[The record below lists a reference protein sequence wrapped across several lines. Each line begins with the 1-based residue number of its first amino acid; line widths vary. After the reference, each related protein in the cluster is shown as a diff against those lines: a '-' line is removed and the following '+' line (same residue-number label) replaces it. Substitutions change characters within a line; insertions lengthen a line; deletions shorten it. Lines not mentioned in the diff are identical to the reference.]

1 LSAAAVAAAPPAA
14 LVIVLEEPD
23 AVLVAELEASDD
35 ADAEDAVDVVAL
47 VAAEPEPAEAVW
59 VVDEKAEAE
68 VTAPLTAIAAALAD
82 AADTA
87 VVVVAVVLDATPED
101 DVSVVFD
108 DVPVVVELVVE
119 FEPELVVD
127 DESVVEFEPELV
139 DDEGSVVEFEPELA
153 VDEPVDEVVVL
164 LEAPLELTE
173 TVQLWTSC
181 TAGLP
186 LASVTGVRVTTQ
198 VCVTGPSGVMELDT
212 VIKVVG
218 AARPAEAEVVACRL

>member
-1 LSAAAVAAAPPAA
+1 M
-14 LVIVLEEPD
+14 
-23 AVLVAELEASDD
+23 
-35 ADAEDAVDVVAL
+35 
-47 VAAEPEPAEAVW
+47 
-59 VVDEKAEAE
+59 VDEKAEAE
-68 VTAPLTAIAAALAD
+68 VTALTAIAAALAD

-87 VVVVAVVLDATPED
+87 VVVVAVVLDATLED

-108 DVPVVVELVVE
+108 NVPVVVELVVE

-127 DESVVEFEPELV
+127 D
-139 DDEGSVVEFEPELA
+139 GSVVEFEPELA

-173 TVQLWTSC
+173 TVQLCTSC